1 MIKKDKKN
9 LGLTII
15 EALVSTVVVGIGFI
29 AVFQMTNFSVRSID
43 TSSERTKANYLVSMM
58 AEDVLGHSRTVHGV
72 NTLTG
77 DYAVDIDGS
86 IQIEGVKQPTARLFT
101 DHLAAVEFK
110 TEGCDGP
117 AVVAV
122 GGTDTPPPDD
132 GGAPKSIYETEHIDA
147 SSNKEEKWMRIFS
160 ENRYLKCKGE
170 NDVRRLK
177 MYKICRWG
185 GVCDQYNDPSVT
197 DDGMF
202 IGRVQV
208 NLNNGKKRK
217 YLYFQADY
225 NIRK

>member
-101 DHLAAVEFK
+101 DHLAAVEFR
-110 TEGCDGP
+110 TDGCDGP
-117 AVVAV
+117 AAVAV
-122 GGTDTPPPDD
+122 GGTDTPDD
-132 GGAPKSIYETEHIDA
+132 GAPKSIYETEHIDA

-185 GVCDQYNDPSVT
+185 GVCDRYNDPSVT

>member
-86 IQIEGVKQPTARLFT
+86 IQVEGVKVPTARLFT
-101 DHLAAVEFK
+101 DHLAAVEFRVD
-110 TEGCDGP
+110 GCDGP
-117 AVVAV
+117 AVVA
-122 GGTDTPPPDD
+122 GDTDTAGITIDSETPVPIYSGPNQQGVKVASYD
-132 GGAPKSIYETEHIDA
+132 GATP
-147 SSNKEEKWMRIFS
+147 
-160 ENRYLKCKGE
+160 
-170 NDVRRLK
+170 
-177 MYKICRWG
+177 
-185 GVCDQYNDPSVT
+185 
-197 DDGMF
+197 
-202 IGRVQV
+202 
-208 NLNNGKKRK
+208 NGKLKSETK
-217 YLYFQADY
+217 NEYLL
-225 NIRK
+225 

>member
-101 DHLAAVEFK
+101 DHLAAVEF
-110 TEGCDGP
+110 
-117 AVVAV
+117 
-122 GGTDTPPPDD
+122 
-132 GGAPKSIYETEHIDA
+132 S
-147 SSNKEEKWMRIFS
+147 
-160 ENRYLKCKGE
+160 
-170 NDVRRLK
+170 
-177 MYKICRWG
+177 
-185 GVCDQYNDPSVT
+185 
-197 DDGMF
+197 
-202 IGRVQV
+202 
-208 NLNNGKKRK
+208 
-217 YLYFQADY
+217 
-225 NIRK
+225 

>member
-101 DHLAAVEFK
+101 DHLAAVEFR

-117 AVVAV
+117 AAVAV
-122 GGTDTPPPDD
+122 GGTDTPDD
-132 GGAPKSIYETEHIDA
+132 GAPKSIYETEHIDA

-185 GVCDQYNDPSVT
+185 GVCDRYNDPSVT

>member
-117 AVVAV
+117 AAVAV
-122 GGTDTPPPDD
+122 GGTDTPPDDD
-132 GGAPKSIYETEHIDA
+132 GSPKSIYETEHIDA

>member
-101 DHLAAVEFK
+101 DHLAAVEFR

-117 AVVAV
+117 AAVAV
-122 GGTDTPPPDD
+122 GGTDTPDD
-132 GGAPKSIYETEHIDA
+132 GAPKSIYETEHIDA

-185 GVCDQYNDPSVT
+185 GVCDDYNDPSVT

-208 NLNNGKKRK
+208 NLKSDN
-217 YLYFQADY
+217 LYKIKIK
-225 NIRK
+225 NV

>member
-1 MIKKDKKN
+1 M
-9 LGLTII
+9 
-15 EALVSTVVVGIGFI
+15 STVVVGIGFI

-101 DHLAAVEFK
+101 DHLAAVEFR
-110 TEGCDGP
+110 TRGCDGP
-117 AVVAV
+117 AIVAV
-122 GGTDTPPPDD
+122 DTDTPPPDD
-132 GGAPKSIYETEHIDA
+132 SGSPKSIYETEHIDA

>member
-101 DHLAAVEFK
+101 DHLAAVEFR

-147 SSNKEEKWMRIFS
+147 SSNKEEKWMIIFS

-217 YLYFQADY
+217 
-225 NIRK
+225 